1 MRAKKK
7 DLLTRLEDHSWRSN
21 VADTLVEWC
30 MQREEAAAMI
40 RELSTPAGAA
50 SVLLKEDMDA
60 MITAGLRHYS
70 EGGCMGLDDCER
82 REVVAEIITAALR
95 ALAGQPPV

>member
-1 MRAKKK
+1 MMTPKQKSLVA
-7 DLLTRLEDHSWRSN
+7 RLDVTARLRN
-21 VADTLVEWC
+21 LAMGADA
-30 MQREEAAAMI
+30 EEAADLI